1 VENKAIKL
9 EAKGHQGTFLRDID
23 YQKIWAH
30 TGWKTLLGTM
40 PLPGISKKLKGLTTA
55 FCLVMKENK
64 IPFNFAF
71 MQSAKTRIETI
82 TNSRNDFI
90 IVSKLTAELLNNNY
104 KELEI
109 ALELPKKTYTDE
121 NVIVF
126 SKKSYN
132 KIENGMKIAYDE
144 NSIDQKYLTDILTEN
159 IKVEKIN
166 MPYISTKI
174 NLKKG
179 NIDAIIYR
187 KDSIDEDELD
197 LNYIKIDSSIA
208 NNNDTQAVIITNKNN
223 YYISELIK
231 KNINQQRI
239 KDIQDKVVAGKRKV
253 SYY

>member
-1 VENKAIKL
+1 
-9 EAKGHQGTFLRDID
+9 
-23 YQKIWAH
+23 
-30 TGWKTLLGTM
+30 
-40 PLPGISKKLKGLTTA
+40 
-55 FCLVMKENK
+55 MKENK